1 MLPED
6 EIMDITSREDITEL
20 HFCDR
25 ARLSSTLELLW
36 QFVRRRDGDDL
47 WHRWSGMIPN
57 TIQSVET
64 LLLNP
69 LIDIYRA
76 EVGRRVKGIT
86 SKFKGF
92 DRFYTS
98 EILRGCSAGEFRVVL
113 ENVHL
118 KNRLMEQFFATDPE
132 SGFEN
137 MKSSSATFHAE
148 TSDRAQADAVLTV
161 LWDAQNNHGCAPNQI
176 YHPLER
182 KCYAFCHEWGTWF
195 ITF

>member
-1 MLPED
+1 
-6 EIMDITSREDITEL
+6 MDITSREDITEL